1 MSLILD
7 ALKKSEAERRRGE
20 LPTFNTS
27 SAMHLPP
34 SSKKSNSSTIILVSF
49 LVLIGSALAFYFWSR
64 PSGNLEV
71 LSNNSPTADSVLA
84 ASNNAGNNN
93 TQTEKNIAA
102 ASTALPEKAK
112 PAPSI
117 AAEKPIVIQAKPEIK
132 PAEPAPVAE
141 AAADIDTTPAV
152 SAPRANA
159 DSVANVATLSAEL
172 RQQLPAMKLSMHVYA
187 NEPSKRFAI
196 MDGARINEGSVVGQ
210 GFVQRIS
217 PEGVIISI
225 NGQDFLVPRP

>member
-20 LPTFNTS
+20 LPTFTTS
-27 SAMHLPP
+27 STMSLPP
-34 SSKKSNSSTIILVSF
+34 STKKNSSSTIILTSF
-49 LVLIGSALAFYFWSR
+49 FVLVGSALAFYFWSR

-71 LSNNSPTADSVLA
+71 LSNSSPTAGSVLA
-84 ASNNAGNNN
+84 ANNN
-93 TQTEKNIAA
+93 NSRTEKNVTA
-102 ASTALPEKAK
+102 ASAALPETSAPTPT
-112 PAPSI
+112 PAI
-117 AAEKPIVIQAKPEIK
+117 ATEKPIVIQAKPEIK
-132 PAEPAPVAE
+132 AAKPAPKAE
-141 AAADIDTTPAV
+141 TDIDTSPAINAPANNAQTTP
-152 SAPRANA
+152 NI
-159 DSVANVATLSAEL
+159 ATLSAEL

-187 NEPSKRFAI
+187 NEPAKRFAI

-210 GFVQRIS
+210 GLVQRIS